1 MDAKINEISK
11 VSNNLYLITL
21 NPPIPGFNNFIG
33 VWLYKGKTTFIVDVG
48 PSVTVDGLLKSLQDL
63 KVKHLDFI
71 LLTHIHIDHA
81 GGIGDITAC
90 FPKTPVI
97 CHKAGI
103 DHLIDPSRLWEG
115 AIMALGKTAEAY
127 GEIKAV
133 PFDRLVEANNFESN
147 KVIPISTPGHSLHHI
162 SYQTPEY
169 LFAGEAGGVFLSLPF
184 RLEYLRPATPHRFF
198 LDISI
203 KSLDAMIMKKPN
215 KICYGHF
222 GIKDDAV
229 KMLEIHRKQLL
240 LWEEVIS
247 DEMKKSNGEKLLAA
261 CMKSLFKE
269 DPLLAGFFQMD
280 EATKERERGFL
291 SNSIKGFVGHLNTV
305 GNRLVSET

>member
-1 MDAKINEISK
+1 
-11 VSNNLYLITL
+11 
-21 NPPIPGFNNFIG
+21 
-33 VWLYKGKTTFIVDVG
+33 
-48 PSVTVDGLLKSLQDL
+48 
-63 KVKHLDFI
+63 
-71 LLTHIHIDHA
+71 
-81 GGIGDITAC
+81 
-90 FPKTPVI
+90 
-97 CHKAGI
+97 
-103 DHLIDPSRLWEG
+103 
-115 AIMALGKTAEAY
+115 
-127 GEIKAV
+127 
-133 PFDRLVEANNFESN
+133 
-147 KVIPISTPGHSLHHI
+147 
-162 SYQTPEY
+162 
-169 LFAGEAGGVFLSLPF
+169 
-184 RLEYLRPATPHRFF
+184 
-198 LDISI
+198 
-203 KSLDAMIMKKPN
+203 MIMKKPN

-291 SNSIKGFVGHLNTV
+291 SNSIKGFVGYLKTV